1 VSREHGRNNEYYPF
15 GRRSCSVRCPRRI
28 RWWWTCHQVVQEGRK
43 EVTDDLIR
51 SHFRYIDANNNDD
64 LLTTGETVPT
74 RQQISEYLEEIDES
88 TLLMDGFEDAFIGF
102 SRRINDPLL
111 AVYSWEKMVEV
122 LMRRD
127 GMTYD
132 DATEYIDFNCIG
144 AWVGEQTPII
154 VMPIS

>member
-1 VSREHGRNNEYYPF
+1 M
-15 GRRSCSVRCPRRI
+15 
-28 RWWWTCHQVVQEGRK
+28 
-43 EVTDDLIR
+43 TDDLIR

>member
-1 VSREHGRNNEYYPF
+1 
-15 GRRSCSVRCPRRI
+15 
-28 RWWWTCHQVVQEGRK
+28 VVQEGRK